1 MSAAA
6 KNKLV
11 FFKPSAYSVRG
22 WVSVL
27 AAVVTL
33 LAYFLDFSSTTIFL
47 ICYMYH
53 HFENLCSIPRALALT
68 NTRSLLDKPNVYAV
82 NETES
87 THTIPT
93 MKNLITVS
101 SILK

>member
-1 MSAAA
+1 MHCFGQRCTQAEQPQQ
-6 KNKLV
+6 
-11 FFKPSAYSVRG
+11 FF
-22 WVSVL
+22 
-27 AAVVTL
+27 
-33 LAYFLDFSSTTIFL
+33 

-93 MKNLITVS
+93 MKI
-101 SILK
+101 